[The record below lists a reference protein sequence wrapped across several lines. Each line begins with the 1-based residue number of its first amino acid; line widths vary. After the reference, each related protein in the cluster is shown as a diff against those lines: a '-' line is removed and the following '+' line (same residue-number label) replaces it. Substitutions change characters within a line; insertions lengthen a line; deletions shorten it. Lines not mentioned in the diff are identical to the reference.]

1 MLNAGY
7 QVAGCC
13 PNQPLFVIFYS
24 GRISTV
30 VITAGGIMRIRR
42 QDQEI
47 ISYLKLLGAGFGAI
61 LSLFIVLGLH
71 DIAKNRLADER
82 QYLQK
87 HAPLLALSGLR
98 LVPSQAG
105 QSDDMLIRPLSARA
119 NQTQAEPYQLE
130 KGFWA
135 GLSVPALSGICLIA
149 AAAGLVGGYWS
160 VWLLAWIGTFATIKL
175 IRSVYS
181 VIWCI
186 KPDFD
191 GGKCQITDENNNV
204 IILRDKERVLPGV
217 LVISVMG
224 VIGLLLLSL
233 VVYYFVG

>member
-1 MLNAGY
+1 M
-7 QVAGCC
+7 Q
-13 PNQPLFVIFYS
+13 
-24 GRISTV
+24 
-30 VITAGGIMRIRR
+30 IRR

-47 ISYLKLLGAGFGAI
+47 INYLKLLGAGLGAL
-61 LSLFIVLGLH
+61 LSLFVVLGLH
-71 DIAKNRLADER
+71 DIAKNQLADER

-87 HAPLLALSGLR
+87 NAPLLALSGLR
-98 LVPSQAG
+98 LASKAG
-105 QSDDMLIRPLSARA
+105 QSDEMVIRPLSGRA
-119 NQTQAEPYQLE
+119 DQAQTEPYQLE

-135 GLSVPALSGICLIA
+135 GLSLPALSGICLIA

-175 IRSVYS
+175 IRSIYA

-191 GGKCQITDENNNV
+191 GGKSEITDANNNV
-204 IILRDKERVLPGV
+204 LILRDKDRFLPGV

-224 VIGLLLLSL
+224 IIGLTLLSL
-233 VVYYFVG
+233 AVYYFAG

>member
-1 MLNAGY
+1 MFVLFPA
-7 QVAGCC
+7 A
-13 PNQPLFVIFYS
+13 PISHIFVIFYS

-30 VITAGGIMRIRR
+30 VVTAGGIMQIRR
-42 QDQEI
+42 EDQEI

-61 LSLFIVLGLH
+61 MSLFIVLGLH
-71 DIAKNRLADER
+71 DIAKNQLADER
-82 QYLQK
+82 QYLQQN
-87 HAPLLALSGLR
+87 APLLALSGLR

-105 QSDDMLIRPLSARA
+105 QPGQMVIKNLSARA
-119 NQTQAEPYQLE
+119 DQAKTEPYQLE

-135 GLSVPALSGICLIA
+135 GLSLPALSGICLIA

-160 VWLLAWIGTFATIKL
+160 VWLLAWIGTLATIKL
-175 IRSVYS
+175 IRSIYA

-191 GGKCQITDENNNV
+191 GGKSETTDENNNV
-204 IILRDKERVLPGV
+204 LILRDKDRFLPGV

-224 VIGLLLLSL
+224 VIGLTLLSL
-233 VVYYFVG
+233 AVYYFAG

>member
-1 MLNAGY
+1 M
-7 QVAGCC
+7 Q
-13 PNQPLFVIFYS
+13 
-24 GRISTV
+24 
-30 VITAGGIMRIRR
+30 IRR

-47 ISYLKLLGAGFGAI
+47 INYLKLLGAGLGAL
-61 LSLFIVLGLH
+61 LSLFVVLGLH
-71 DIAKNRLADER
+71 DIAKNQLADER

-87 HAPLLALSGLR
+87 NAPLLALSGLR
-98 LVPSQAG
+98 LASKAG
-105 QSDDMLIRPLSARA
+105 QSDEMVIRPLSGRA
-119 NQTQAEPYQLE
+119 NQAQTEAYQLE

-135 GLSVPALSGICLIA
+135 GLSLPALSGICLIA

-175 IRSVYS
+175 IRSIYA

-191 GGKCQITDENNNV
+191 GGKSQTLDDNSNV
-204 IILRDKERVLPGV
+204 IIFRDKDRFLPGV

-224 VIGLLLLSL
+224 VIGLIMLSL
-233 VVYYFVG
+233 AVYFFAG